1 MNSEFSIEQ
10 VAWQDAEDDLR
21 RIRETVFIKEQFVP
35 AALEWD
41 GLDEGCVHV
50 VARDEQGQAIGTAR
64 MLEDGAIG
72 RMAVL
77 REWRNK
83 GVGSA
88 LLQKLMEIA
97 RGRGQTEVKLAA
109 QLQAMNFYKQ
119 HDFVAEGPTFM
130 DADIPHRR
138 MRRNLDDIAV
148 PAVTETESEGETEGV
163 LDLSRCKLGETTGP
177 IHLGTRDDNR
187 AAALRLVEQGE
198 RSLHLLTRNLDPVLY
213 DNEPFIDAVRRLAIA
228 SPRTKVFILL
238 QDPTEVV
245 MRGHR
250 IVELARRISSHIF
263 INRTCEDDQAHTES
277 FLIVDQVG
285 LIYRPNSGRYEGTV
299 DFHAP
304 GQCRQL
310 LKQFEHA
317 WERSQPEP
325 ELRRLHI

>member
-1 MNSEFSIEQ
+1 MNSEFTIEQ
-10 VAWQDAEDDLR
+10 ASWQDAEDDLR
-21 RIRETVFIKEQFVP
+21 HVRETVFIKEQLVP
-35 AALEWD
+35 ASLEWD

-50 VARDEQGQAIGTAR
+50 IARDEQGLPIGTAR
-64 MLEDGAIG
+64 MLEDGTIG

-77 REWRNK
+77 REWRRK

-88 LLQKLMEIA
+88 LLKKLMEIA
-97 RGRGQTEVKLAA
+97 RGRGQTDVTLAA
-109 QLQAMNFYKQ
+109 QLQAMNFYKH

-130 DADIPHRR
+130 DADIPHRL
-138 MRRNLDDIAV
+138 MRRALDDITAPKV
-148 PAVTETESEGETEGV
+148 ETAAEAGI
-163 LDLSRCKLGETTGP
+163 DLSRCKLGETSGP
-177 IHLGTRDDNR
+177 IHLSTREENR

-213 DNEPFIDAVRRLAIA
+213 DNEPFIDAVRRLAIY

-263 INRTCEDDQAHTES
+263 INRACEDDQTGTES
-277 FLIVDQVG
+277 YLIVDQTG
-285 LIYRPNSGRYEGTV
+285 LIYRPNSSRYEGTV

-310 LKQFEHA
+310 LKQFENA